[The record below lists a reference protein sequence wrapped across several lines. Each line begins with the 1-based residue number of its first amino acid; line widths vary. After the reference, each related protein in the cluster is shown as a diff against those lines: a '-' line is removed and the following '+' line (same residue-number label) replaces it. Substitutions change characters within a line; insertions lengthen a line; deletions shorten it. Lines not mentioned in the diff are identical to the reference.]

1 GYGLPSSTIWGD
13 ANGDGTFDNK
23 SALLNLNVQKYGRTT
38 KLTKG
43 RITGINAQV
52 DVCYE
57 VLFIFCVKSAHYVD
71 QLIIGQP
78 GFSGG
83 GESGWL
89 IVNDDTDRHPVAL
102 LFAGSDTETIAN
114 RIDLVLKYFGV
125 TVDGGA
131 APPPGPLTD
140 VATNAVTAPATVTLG
155 NTVNVTV

>member
-1 GYGLPSSTIWGD
+1 PG
-13 ANGDGTFDNK
+13 
-23 SALLNLNVQKYGRTT
+23 GR
-38 KLTKG
+38 
-43 RITGINAQV
+43 
-52 DVCYE
+52 
-57 VLFIFCVKSAHYVD
+57 VLRGAFIFCVKSAHYVD

-83 GESGWL
+83 GDSGSL
-89 IVNDDTDRHPVAL
+89 IVTDDTDRHPVAL

-155 NTVNVTV
+155 NTVNVTVTVQNIGNQNVAGSFDVTLRDVTDNVTIGTQTVSGLAVGASSTVSFSW